1 MNLPDI
7 SGLELAQA
15 VKADAVLATI
25 KLLMLTSQD
34 VKSGNS
40 TRAAGIEVCLN
51 KPVRQNE
58 LATALGGLFG
68 VSPVAA
74 AEVPQPAAT
83 PSRTG
88 RVLLAEDNAVNR
100 AVASAIIKSNGYT
113 LRIAENGLLA
123 LQAVAEERFDVVL
136 MDCQMPEMDGYT
148 ATAAIRN
155 REAQHPNGPRV
166 PIIAL
171 TANTM
176 QGDRDRCL
184 AVGFDDYLA
193 KPFKQKDLI
202 AMIALWN
209 TTGAAECSIAD
220 CAPTDTLVDGAA
232 AVGKPQEAA
241 ALAPMAG
248 NTLSGAPLDLSAL
261 EEIRS
266 LDPSGSSVFLEE
278 MIGLYLSDGAA
289 QLKAI
294 GQCIA
299 DVDPVGLRDG
309 AHALKSASANVGA
322 TQFAGVCAQLE
333 AIGRANTTIGAS
345 ELLAVA
351 EAEFERASIAFADVL
366 RAGSVPALAES
377 GNAMP
382 SRRAAAG

>member
-1 MNLPDI
+1 MPP
-7 SGLELAQA
+7 Q
-15 VKADAVLATI
+15 
-25 KLLMLTSQD
+25 
-34 VKSGNS
+34 KSRN
-40 TRAAGIEVCLN
+40 R
-51 KPVRQNE
+51 R
-58 LATALGGLFG
+58 
-68 VSPVAA
+68 
-74 AEVPQPAAT
+74 QPA
-83 PSRTG
+83 RTG

-100 AVASAIIKSNGYT
+100 AVASAMIKSNGYT

-148 ATAAIRN
+148 ATAAIRD
-155 REAQHPNGPRV
+155 REAQDPNGPRV

-193 KPFKQKDLI
+193 KPFKQKDLL

-209 TTGAAECSIAD
+209 TTGAAECPIAD
-220 CAPTDTLVDGAA
+220 CAPADTLVDGAA

-266 LDPSGSSVFLEE
+266 LDPSGSSKFLEE
-278 MIGLYLSDGAA
+278 MIGLYLSDGPA

-294 GQCIA
+294 GLCIA

-322 TQFAGVCAQLE
+322 TQFASVCAQLE

-345 ELLAVA
+345 ELLALA